1 MLYSLHH
8 KGKLIGLYDSLDDCN
23 NFIEGVQNQNWD
35 SIKNFTIKEFKKN
48 SIIFVRDIDFKS
60 KLTEV
65 PKLSK
70 KEKKEIKK
78 SENYEKI
85 EKDKIDLYN
94 KMEKLK
100 KKKEKILEMKNM
112 YESDLN
118 VFEALLKK
126 KSEDENFE
134 IPPIFKKKYEVIKLL
149 KEKNNL
155 NIENYYKLYKI
166 EDQNNCWSGLF
177 NQNE

>member
-1 MLYSLHH
+1 MLYSLHY
-8 KGKLIGLYDSLDDCN
+8 KDKLIGLYDSLDDCN
-23 NFIEGVQNQNWD
+23 NFIEGIENQNWD
-35 SIKNFTIKEFKKN
+35 NKNNFTIKEFKKN
-48 SIIFVRDIDFKS
+48 SIIFVRDINFKN
-60 KLTEV
+60 KLTKV
-65 PKLSK
+65 TKLSK
-70 KEKKEIKK
+70 EEKKEIKK

-85 EKDKIDLYN
+85 EQDKIDLHN

-118 VFEALLKK
+118 VFEAFLKK
-126 KSEDENFE
+126 KSEDEKFE
-134 IPPIFKKKYEVIKLL
+134 IPPIFSKKYEVIKLL

>member
-1 MLYSLHH
+1 MSNETTGRRKIDVMLEES
-8 KGKLIGLYDSLDDCN
+8 GWILDGDN
-23 NFIEGVQNQNWD
+23 ANVSFE
-35 SIKNFTIKEFKKN
+35 
-48 SIIFVRDIDFKS
+48 
-60 KLTEV
+60 LTEV

-70 KEKKEIKK
+70 EEKKEIKK

-85 EKDKIDLYN
+85 EKDKIDLHN

-126 KSEDENFE
+126 KSEDKKFE